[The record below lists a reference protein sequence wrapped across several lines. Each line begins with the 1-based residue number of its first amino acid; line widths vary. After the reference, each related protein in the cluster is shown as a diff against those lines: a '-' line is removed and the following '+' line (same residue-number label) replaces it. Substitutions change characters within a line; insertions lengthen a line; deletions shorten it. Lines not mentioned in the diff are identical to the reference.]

1 MAYSANLK
9 LVVGD
14 TLPELTITLKDSN
27 TAASGKTLDP
37 EDATTFAPIAL
48 AISIEAA
55 ELNELFLW
63 KSNEDVDKER
73 LKEELADIFS
83 FALLLAEK
91 HKLNVPSIIKDKM
104 KLTITHSFIV
114 IIYANIIV
122 IKCNGKSKY
131 ESELTYFVR
140 YH

>member
-1 MAYSANLK
+1 MSEFKNIIDLLIK
-9 LVVGD
+9 FRD
-14 TLPELTITLKDSN
+14 ERDWKQFHNSKD
-27 TAASGKTLDP
+27 L
-37 EDATTFAPIAL
+37 AL

-91 HKLNVPSIIKDKM
+91 HELDISSIIKNKI
-104 KLTITHSFIV
+104 KLNSEKYTV
-114 IIYANIIV
+114 E
-122 IKCNGKSKY
+122 KSKGSAKKY
-131 ESELTYFVR
+131 DQL
-140 YH
+140 

>member
-1 MAYSANLK
+1 MSEFKN
-9 LVVGD
+9 
-14 TLPELTITLKDSN
+14 ITDLLIKFRDERDWEQFHNSKD
-27 TAASGKTLDP
+27 L
-37 EDATTFAPIAL
+37 AL

-104 KLTITHSFIV
+104 KLNSE
-114 IIYANIIV
+114 
-122 IKCNGKSKY
+122 KY
-131 ESELTYFVR
+131 TVEKAKGSAKKYNEL
-140 YH
+140 